1 MILSLWSRLTWTLFI
16 CFTAFH
22 LIANHRAVSVVA
34 LETLNKNRLHILMQH
49 YLANGSG
56 LTVHYVN
63 IREPILTSEE
73 VAEEGL
79 CFMLLF
85 QFMFCHTS
93 TQGQHVSYPMTLAAQ
108 STGYSQS
115 QFCFSLY
122 LSLYHLLSYTYS
134 GDEYRS
140 AATAHGKGQQKFILK
155 YHSSTKNGE
164 HAHCIGWMA
173 HHLNTVTSH

>member
-93 TQGQHVSYPMTLAAQ
+93 TQGQHVSCPMTLAAR

-115 QFCFSLY
+115 QFVSLSTF
-122 LSLYHLLSYTYS
+122 LSTTFFRTLTVVMSTGVLPQLMEKDSKS
-134 GDEYRS
+134 S
-140 AATAHGKGQQKFILK
+140 SLNIIAPQKMVNMHI
-155 YHSSTKNGE
+155 
-164 HAHCIGWMA
+164 
-173 HHLNTVTSH
+173 V